1 MIHLRMARNIRS
13 TLVLKLDGVPNKKQ
27 RQFFESRAKYTAY
40 GGARGGGKSWALRR
54 KIILMALRYKK
65 LRCLIIRRSYPEL
78 RENHIL
84 PLLGELHGTVK
95 YTESKKSF
103 EFPNGSRINL
113 GYCNAEIDVLQ
124 YQGQEYDIIAID
136 EATQLTEYQFNTLK
150 ACLRGVNR
158 LPKRMYLTCNPGGVG
173 HSWVKRLFI
182 DRNFRENE
190 TPEDYSFIQ
199 AFAHDNDVLM
209 KADPDYIRQLET
221 LPPQLREAWL
231 YGKWNIF
238 EGQYFTEFDPVIHV
252 VTPFEINPEWRKFGA
267 FDYGFDM
274 LAVLWLAVD
283 YDGTCYVYRE
293 YCESNLTLSEAAE
306 KIAELSHGEN
316 IEYMAASPDLWNRR
330 QESGYSG
337 VEIMNRT
344 LNLPPLVKADD
355 RRIIGWRTIREYLKS
370 GLKLFSTAYELIR
383 CLPSLTFDKR
393 KPEDVSGE
401 PHAITHAPEALR
413 YALMSRIDQS
423 REEKFYYDDF
433 KAIQKKSDNSDFIN
447 Y

>member
-1 MIHLRMARNIRS
+1 MRMARKIIS
-13 TLVLKLDGVPNKKQ
+13 MPVLKLDGVPNKKQ
-27 RQFFESRAKYTAY
+27 RRFFESRAKYTAY

-54 KIILMALRYKK
+54 KIILMALRYKN

-84 PLLGELHGTVK
+84 PLLSELYDTVK

-113 GYCNAEIDVLQ
+113 GYCNAETDVLQ
-124 YQGQEYDIIAID
+124 YQGQEYDVIAID

-150 ACLRGVNR
+150 ACLRGVNK

-182 DRNFRENE
+182 DRDFRENE
-190 TPEDYSFIQ
+190 NPDDYMFIQ
-199 AFAHDNDVLM
+199 AFAHDNEVLM
-209 KADPDYIRQLET
+209 EAYPDYIRQLET
-221 LPPQLREAWL
+221 LPTQLREAWL

-238 EGQYFTEFDPVIHV
+238 EGQYFIEFDPAKHVIK
-252 VTPFEINPEWRKFGA
+252 PFEINPEWRKFGA

-274 LAVLWLAVD
+274 LAVVWLAVD
-283 YDGTCYVYRE
+283 YDGVCYVYRE

-306 KIAELSHGEN
+306 KIAEFSYGEN
-316 IEYMAASPDLWNRR
+316 IDYMAASPDLWNRR

-337 VEIMNRT
+337 IEIMNRT
-344 LNLPPLVKADD
+344 ANLPPLIKADD
-355 RRIIGWRTIREYLKS
+355 RRIIGWRTVREYLKS
-370 GLKLFSTAYELIR
+370 GLKIFFTAYELIR

-393 KPEDVSGE
+393 RPEDVSGE
-401 PHAITHAPEALR
+401 PHVITHAPEALR

-423 REEKFYYDDF
+423 REDDF
-433 KAIQKKSDNSDFIN
+433 NYADFRVLKKPDNSDFIN

>member
-1 MIHLRMARNIRS
+1 MIHLKMVRKKSA
-13 TLVLKLDGVPNKKQ
+13 KLMLRLAGKPNKKQ
-27 RQFFESRAKYTAY
+27 QQFFSSRAKYTAY

-54 KIILMALRYKK
+54 KIILMALRYRN

-84 PLLGELHGTVK
+84 PLLADLHGTVK

-113 GYCNAEIDVLQ
+113 GYCSAETDVLQ
-124 YQGQEYDIIAID
+124 YQGQEYDVIAID

-150 ACLRGVNR
+150 ACLRGVNK

-173 HSWVKRLFI
+173 HSWVKRLFV
-182 DRNFRENE
+182 DRQFKDTEN
-190 TPEDYSFIQ
+190 PNDYAFIQ
-199 AFAHDNDVLM
+199 AFAYDNDVLM
-209 KADPDYIRQLET
+209 EADPDYIRQLET

-238 EGQYFTEFDPVIHV
+238 EGQYFTEFDPEIHV
-252 VTPFEINPEWRKFGA
+252 TAPLEIGSEWYRFGA

-283 YDGTCYVYRE
+283 YDGKCYVYRE
-293 YCESNLTLSEAAE
+293 YCESNLTLSEAAA
-306 KIAELSHGEN
+306 KIAELSSGET

-330 QESGYSG
+330 QDSGYSG
-337 VEIMNRT
+337 VEIMNRVSD
-344 LNLPPLVKADD
+344 LPPLIKADD
-355 RRIIGWRTIREYLKS
+355 RRIIGWRTVREYLKS
-370 GLKLFSTAYELIR
+370 GLIIFSTAYELIR
-383 CLPSLTFDKR
+383 CLPALTFDKR
-393 KPEDVSGE
+393 KPEDASGE

-413 YALMSRIDQS
+413 YALMSRIGQS
-423 REEKFYYDDF
+423 REDDINVNPF
-433 KAIQKKSDNSDFIN
+433 AKPKPENSDFIN

>member
-1 MIHLRMARNIRS
+1 MKMARKKTGRI
-13 TLVLKLDGVPNKKQ
+13 TLKLDGTPNKKQ
-27 RQFFESRAKYTAY
+27 QQFFDSRAKYIAY

-54 KIILMALRYKK
+54 KIILMALRYKN

-84 PLLGELHGTVK
+84 PLLNELHDTVK
-95 YTESKKSF
+95 YTESKKCL

-113 GYCNAEIDVLQ
+113 GYCSAETDVLQ
-124 YQGQEYDIIAID
+124 YQGQEYDVIAID

-150 ACLRGVNR
+150 ACLRGINK
-158 LPKRMYLTCNPGGVG
+158 LPKRMYFTCNPGGVG

-182 DRNFRENE
+182 DRQFKDSEN
-190 TPEDYSFIQ
+190 PHDYAFIQ

-209 KADPDYIRQLET
+209 EADPDYIRQLES

-238 EGQYFTEFDPVIHV
+238 EGQYFTEFNPDEHV
-252 VTPFEINPEWRKFGA
+252 VTPFEIKNEWRKFGA

-283 YDGTCYVYRE
+283 FNGICYVYRE

-306 KIAELSHGEN
+306 KIAGLSCGEE
-316 IEYMAASPDLWNRR
+316 IKYMTASPDLWNRR
-330 QESGYSG
+330 QDSGFSG
-337 VEIMNRT
+337 VEIMNRVGK
-344 LNLPPLVKADD
+344 LPPLIKADD
-355 RRIIGWRTIREYLKS
+355 RRIIGWRTVREYLKS
-370 GLKLFSTAYELIR
+370 GLKIFSTATELIR
-383 CLPSLTFDKR
+383 CLPILTFDKR
-393 KPEDVSGE
+393 KPEDVANE
-401 PHAITHAPEALR
+401 PHSITHAPEALR
-413 YALMSRIDQS
+413 YALMSRIEPGIEDEFYTDPFES
-423 REEKFYYDDF
+423 R
-433 KAIQKKSDNSDFIN
+433 KKSNNSDFIN

>member
-1 MIHLRMARNIRS
+1 MKTVRKKSAEL
-13 TLVLKLDGVPNKKQ
+13 TLKLDGKPNKKQ
-27 RQFFESRAKYTAY
+27 QQFFNSRAKYTAY

-54 KIILMALRYKK
+54 KIILMALRYKN
-65 LRCLIIRRSYPEL
+65 LRCLIIRRTYPEL

-84 PLLGELHGTVK
+84 PLLNDLYGTVK
-95 YTESKKSF
+95 YTESKKCF

-113 GYCNAEIDVLQ
+113 GYCNAETDVLQ
-124 YQGQEYDIIAID
+124 YQGQEYDVIAVD

-150 ACLRGVNR
+150 ACLRGVNK

-182 DRNFRENE
+182 DRQFKDTEN
-190 TPEDYSFIQ
+190 PNDYTFIQ

-209 KADPDYIRQLET
+209 EADPDYIRQLET

-238 EGQYFTEFDPVIHV
+238 EGQYFTEFDPEKHV
-252 VTPFEINPEWRKFGA
+252 GAPFEISSDWHKFGA

-274 LAVLWLAVD
+274 LAVLWFAVD
-283 YDGTCYVYRE
+283 HKGVCYVYRE

-306 KIAELSHGEN
+306 KIAELSHDDR

-330 QESGYSG
+330 QDSGYSG

-344 LNLPPLVKADD
+344 ANLPPLIKADD
-355 RRIIGWRTIREYLKS
+355 RRIIGWRTVREYLKS
-370 GLKLFSTAYELIR
+370 GLVIFSTAYELIR
-383 CLPSLTFDKR
+383 CLPALTFDKR

-413 YALMSRIDQS
+413 YALMSRV
-423 REEKFYYDDF
+423 DDF
-433 KAIQKKSDNSDFIN
+433 NDNPFAGSKKESDNSAFIN